1 MRRVISLLAVWGVLA
16 IGTAS
21 ASAQAWTP
29 DALFPESAH
38 DFGTVARGAKL
49 RYTFWLVNT
58 TNSDIQIVGWQPKC
72 GCTEVKVGART
83 VPPGTRTPIE
93 ATLDTTRF
101 PNQKKNSGLTLNI
114 AGPTYAQ
121 KDLNITCYIRGDLL
135 LDPGVADFG
144 IVARGNKP
152 AMVMNLTYRGNQAGW
167 AINGAKTIS
176 EHVTAEIKGPFQAAG
191 GGIQYQITANLNPS
205 APPGTLKD
213 EIVLKT
219 NDPNNPAIPI
229 SVSATVQAAVVIS
242 PGNLVFGRVK
252 PGQTVT
258 KDILVRSSQKFK
270 ITDAKSVRAEL
281 SAGKV
286 GEVEAPLQK
295 LTITLRAPM
304 QPGPFN
310 AEMQVS
316 TNLKDEPPAKFT
328 AYATVVQ

>member
-1 MRRVISLLAVWGVLA
+1 MRRVISLLAVLAILA
-16 IGTAS
+16 IGAAS

-29 DALFPESAH
+29 DALFPESSH

-72 GCTEVKVGART
+72 GCTEVKVGARD

-101 PNQKKNSGLTLNI
+101 QGRKDSGLTLNI
-114 AGPTYAQ
+114 AGPAYAQ
-121 KDLNITCYIRGDLL
+121 KDLSLRCFIRGDIG

-144 IVARGNKP
+144 IVARGTKP
-152 AMVMNLTYRGNQAGW
+152 ALVMNLIYRGNQAGW
-167 AINGAKTIS
+167 AIKDAKTIS
-176 EHVTAEIKGPFQAAG
+176 EHVTAKITGPFQAAG
-191 GGIQYQITANLNPS
+191 GGVQYQITANLNPS

-219 NDPNNPAIPI
+219 NDPTSPAIPI

-258 KDILVRSSQKFK
+258 KDVLVRSAQKFK
-270 ITDAKSVRAEL
+270 ITDAKSAKAEL
-281 SAGKV
+281 SAGKA

-295 LTITLRAPM
+295 LTITLHAPM

>member
-1 MRRVISLLAVWGVLA
+1 MRREFAVLAVLGTLV
-16 IGTAS
+16 IGANS
-21 ASAQAWTP
+21 ASAQTWTP

-38 DFGTVARGAKL
+38 DFGTVARGTKL

-72 GCTEVKVGART
+72 GCTEVKVGARD

-101 PNQKKNSGLTLNI
+101 QGRKDSGLTLNI
-114 AGPTYAQ
+114 AGPAYAQ
-121 KDLNITCYIRGDLL
+121 KDLSLRCFIRGDIL

-144 IVARGNKP
+144 IVARGTKP
-152 AMVMNLTYRGNQAGW
+152 VLVMNLTYRGGQPGW
-167 AINGAKTIS
+167 AITGAKTIS
-176 EHVTAEIKGPFQAAG
+176 EHVTAEIKGPIQAAG

-205 APPGTLKD
+205 APPGYLKD

-219 NDPNNPAIPI
+219 NDPAGAAIPI
-229 SVSATVQAAVVIS
+229 SVAANVQAAVVVS
-242 PGNLVFGRVK
+242 PGNLIFGRVK
-252 PGQTVT
+252 PGQTITRDV
-258 KDILVRSSQKFK
+258 LVRSSQKFK
-270 ITDAKSVRAEL
+270 ITDAKSAKTEL
-281 SAGKV
+281 SAGKA

-295 LTITLRAPM
+295 LTITLKAPM